1 MPIIYLA
8 MRNLHSGLGLE
19 DERSDMTEL
28 EALRELVAFREY
40 GTLSAAADELR
51 ITQPTMTRTMRK
63 LELELGVPLFDRRAK
78 NRLSL
83 THTGELAAQEAEQLL
98 DAYDRFVETV
108 RNDANLHNEIVVGSV
123 APGPLHFL
131 EQAGERNAKWES
143 SITVRHSLIEPDAVL
158 DDLLLRKETMI
169 ITDREVDDPRVE
181 SLYLGEEY
189 LGVAIDNFNPLAQ
202 RTSVTFADLAG
213 MAFVVAHDIGPWRAV
228 IEEQIPGA
236 HFLYQQ
242 DLSALEQISKYSAFP
257 FFYSN
262 LTRSLRMTDERFM
275 PHTRTAVSIADPAN
289 RIDFYATFL
298 GDNRRLA
305 LPIQQ
310 YLAQHRPRE
319 Q

>member
-1 MPIIYLA
+1 M
-8 MRNLHSGLGLE
+8 
-19 DERSDMTEL
+19 
-28 EALRELVAFREY
+28 
-40 GTLSAAADELR
+40 
-51 ITQPTMTRTMRK
+51 
-63 LELELGVPLFDRRAK
+63 
-78 NRLSL
+78 
-83 THTGELAAQEAEQLL
+83 
-98 DAYDRFVETV
+98 

-213 MAFVVAHDIGPWRAV
+213 MDFVVAHDIGPWRAV

-262 LTRSLRMTDERFM
+262 LTRSLRMTDERVHAAHAHGGEHCR
-275 PHTRTAVSIADPAN
+275 PRQSHRLLRHVPGRQPAARPANPAVPGPASAAGAVSGGVNVRRWCFLRGIVRGNHREICRFDQHADSKQSFPPLFPSFA
-289 RIDFYATFL
+289 
-298 GDNRRLA
+298 
-305 LPIQQ
+305 
-310 YLAQHRPRE
+310 
-319 Q
+319 

>member
-63 LELELGVPLFDRRAK
+63 LERELGVPLFDRRAK

-213 MAFVVAHDIGPWRAV
+213 MDFVVAHDIGPWRAV
-228 IEEQIPGA
+228 IEEQIPG
-236 HFLYQQ
+236 
-242 DLSALEQISKYSAFP
+242 DRKS
-257 FFYSN
+257 
-262 LTRSLRMTDERFM
+262 
-275 PHTRTAVSIADPAN
+275 VV
-289 RIDFYATFL
+289 
-298 GDNRRLA
+298 
-305 LPIQQ
+305 
-310 YLAQHRPRE
+310 
-319 Q
+319 

>member
-1 MPIIYLA
+1 

-63 LELELGVPLFDRRAK
+63 LERELGVPLFDRRAK

-131 EQAGERNAKWES
+131 EPASAMPNGNRPS
-143 SITVRHSLIEPDAVL
+143 PCGTVSLSP
-158 DDLLLRKETMI
+158 
-169 ITDREVDDPRVE
+169 
-181 SLYLGEEY
+181 
-189 LGVAIDNFNPLAQ
+189 
-202 RTSVTFADLAG
+202 
-213 MAFVVAHDIGPWRAV
+213 
-228 IEEQIPGA
+228 
-236 HFLYQQ
+236 
-242 DLSALEQISKYSAFP
+242 
-257 FFYSN
+257 
-262 LTRSLRMTDERFM
+262 TRCST
-275 PHTRTAVSIADPAN
+275 TCCCA
-289 RIDFYATFL
+289 
-298 GDNRRLA
+298 RR
-305 LPIQQ
+305 
-310 YLAQHRPRE
+310 R
-319 Q
+319 